1 VLLCLLCVLCVLCML
16 CVVYVV
22 CVCVLLC
29 LLCVL
34 CVLCVVKRFRDG
46 LKAVTDSGE
55 YREAKFSYAV
65 VKTLR
70 LVGIEI
76 RDLDNA
82 NAWSDAYKA
91 FNKEREAL
99 ALECAKKDKD
109 GKPQTVRMG
118 DGVGY
123 PIGDEKKYKPALKKL
138 EKKHAKAVKEKE
150 EGDAKHKK
158 FREEPAE
165 TKIHTIPQSLM
176 PKTISAK
183 HLDGI
188 FELFED

>member
-1 VLLCLLCVLCVLCML
+1 MAKKGATADGVLKKKDL
-16 CVVYVV
+16 
-22 CVCVLLC
+22 
-29 LLCVL
+29 
-34 CVLCVVKRFRDG
+34 KRFRDG

-82 NAWSDAYKA
+82 NAPSEAYKK
-91 FNKEREAL
+91 FKEENEAL
-99 ALECAKKDKD
+99 AKECAKKGKD
-109 GKPQTVRMG
+109 GKPEMVRMG

-123 PIGDEKKYKPALKKL
+123 PIGDEKKYSAALKKL

-150 EGDAKHKK
+150 EGDAKHQK
-158 FREEPAE
+158 FLEGPAE

>member
-1 VLLCLLCVLCVLCML
+1 MAKKNKAADGVLKKKDL
-16 CVVYVV
+16 
-22 CVCVLLC
+22 
-29 LLCVL
+29 
-34 CVLCVVKRFRDG
+34 KRFRDG

-70 LVGIEI
+70 LVGVEI

-82 NAWSDAYKA
+82 NAWSDEYKA
-91 FNKEREAL
+91 FGKERDAL
-99 ALECAKKDKD
+99 ALECAKKGKD
-109 GKPQTVRMG
+109 GKPQVVRMG

-123 PIGDEKKYKPALKKL
+123 PIGDEKTYNAGLKKL
-138 EKKHAKAVKEKE
+138 EKKHAKAVKEKKE
-150 EGDAKHKK
+150 KDEAHEKFLEG
-158 FREEPAE
+158 PAE
-165 TKIHTIPQSLM
+165 TKIHTIPKSLM